1 MSASRSRSACGTGAW
16 SAGALVRVARTF
28 TRGVCALTLCVLLVA
43 CPSVPRRPEA
53 PALPW
58 PERRAALQA
67 LDEFELRGRVAVS
80 TAEEGFNASLRWEQ
94 EGEGARLSLDG
105 PFGAG
110 GLEIEARAHSFTLR
124 NSRGETLDGEAAR
137 SALERELGFG
147 LPLGSLRYWV
157 LGVPDPALPAEEVLN
172 ETQQLVRL
180 VQDGWAIDFGRYE
193 RVAGLWRPVRLTV
206 RREAARVRLV
216 IDRWAS

>member
-1 MSASRSRSACGTGAW
+1 MGELARLAW
-16 SAGALVRVARTF
+16 ALAL
-28 TRGVCALTLCVLLVA
+28 CALLAA
-43 CPSVPRRPEA
+43 CLAVPRRPEA

-67 LDEFELRGRVAVS
+67 LEHFVLRGRVAVS
-80 TAEEGFNASLRWEQ
+80 TAEEGFNAALHWEQ
-94 EGEGARLSLDG
+94 QGGDTRLSFDG

-110 GLEIEARAHSFTLR
+110 GLEIEARAGSITLR

-137 SALERELGFG
+137 AALERELGFG

-157 LGVPDPALPAEEVLN
+157 LGVPDPARPAEEVLN
-172 ETQQLVRL
+172 EAQQLVRL
-180 VQDGWAIDFGRYE
+180 VQDGWVIDFGRYE
-193 RVAGLWRPVRLTV
+193 RVGGLWRPVRLTV

>member
-1 MSASRSRSACGTGAW
+1 MSPPRIRSASF
-16 SAGALVRVARTF
+16 AGALAL
-28 TRGVCALTLCVLLVA
+28 CALLAA
-43 CPSVPRRPEA
+43 CPAVPRRPEA

-67 LDEFELRGRVAVS
+67 LDEFVLRGRVAVA

-94 EGEGARLSLDG
+94 AGEGARLSLDG

-110 GLEIEARAHSFTLR
+110 GLEIEARADAFTLR

-137 SALERELGFG
+137 AALERELGFG

-157 LGVPDPALPAEEVLN
+157 LGVPDPALPAEEALN
-172 ETQQLVRL
+172 EAQQLTRL
-180 VQDGWAIDFGRYE
+180 VQGGWTIDFGRYA
-193 RVAGLWRPVRLTV
+193 RVEGLWRPVRLTV
-206 RREAARVRLV
+206 RREAARVRLI
-216 IDRWAS
+216 IDRWTS